1 MELCVCVCVCVCTGK
16 REKRKETAVS
26 SFSFPWIF
34 FFFFFSPK
42 SPLGPP
48 TCVYEYVILHSQNS
62 DLRFSLWF
70 LKNVIPLHPSVIYI
84 LNDLLVL

>member
-26 SFSFPWIF
+26 SFSFPWI
-34 FFFFFSPK
+34 FFFFSPK